1 MTEIAIIVPTI
12 GRPERLGGLAAKF
25 RMTSPPHR
33 MVFVC
38 DRDDQPSI
46 TAASCFGQVVLT
58 RGGYPQAVNEG
69 IAASAERY
77 ILVAADDVK
86 PHPDWFEHA
95 TAAMTDRIGLVAPND
110 LGSSEVMAGEYAT
123 FPFVARWYITRHGP
137 LYDQAFRH
145 NGADIDASLRARQ
158 RGAFA
163 YAPDAVVEH
172 VHPNYGKAD
181 VDDTYLHGGLDPAK
195 NKADDL
201 LLWGRWRL
209 ELEAMGRSLDA
220 AA

>member
-46 TAASCFGQVVLT
+46 T
-58 RGGYPQAVNEG
+58 
-69 IAASAERY
+69 
-77 ILVAADDVK
+77 
-86 PHPDWFEHA
+86 
-95 TAAMTDRIGLVAPND
+95 
-110 LGSSEVMAGEYAT
+110 EVMAGEYAT